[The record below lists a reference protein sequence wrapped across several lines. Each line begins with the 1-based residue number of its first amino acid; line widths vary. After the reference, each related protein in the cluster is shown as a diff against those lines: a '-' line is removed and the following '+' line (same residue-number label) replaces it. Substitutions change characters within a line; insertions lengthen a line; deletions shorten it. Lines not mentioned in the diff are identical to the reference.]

1 MSVIAEVNKR
11 EYRAWYGLGQTYEIL
26 KMSSYALYYYKIA
39 QELQPYDSRMLI
51 ALGDT
56 FEKVEQYANALK
68 CYQRAYNAGDIEGI
82 TLLRMGNLYE
92 KLEDIESAVPI
103 YIEYCKDERVIP
115 DKASLCRAYLTLGTY
130 YERIGQF
137 DEAAHYAYKCL
148 EYDDVKA
155 EAQELLDTIKN
166 KRWKNQLFPSKKTE
180 KKEEPSTSAAATAS
194 ASASASASSSSSPFN
209 TVILPV
215 HQYAERY
222 DHRNDFGDTTFGGES
237 KENQNRDLNE
247 DGGPDNVRGGQTER
261 IDEEAE
267 DVEAADNAA
276 MLDSFIF

>member
-1 MSVIAEVNKR
+1 M
-11 EYRAWYGLGQTYEIL
+11 
-26 KMSSYALYYYKIA
+26 YYYKIA

-56 FEKVEQYANALK
+56 FEKVEQYSNALK

-103 YIEYCKDERVIP
+103 YIEYCKDERIVP
-115 DKASLCRAYLTLGTY
+115 DKASLCRAYITLGSY
-130 YERIGQF
+130 YERMGQY

-166 KRWKNQLFPSKKTE
+166 KRVFTQMFPAKADAKDAETPVASDAQANKPMDFSPTYDLADDFTGDMVFGSGSSANQENTGGAE
-180 KKEEPSTSAAATAS
+180 VNQENRIEGRQEDQAS
-194 ASASASASSSSSPFN
+194 
-209 TVILPV
+209 
-215 HQYAERY
+215 
-222 DHRNDFGDTTFGGES
+222 G
-237 KENQNRDLNE
+237 
-247 DGGPDNVRGGQTER
+247 
-261 IDEEAE
+261 
-267 DVEAADNAA
+267 AADDTLGDSD
-276 MLDSFIF
+276 LDISNF